1 MVFKFELGMYYL
13 YEMLVFFVIF
23 VVMIFVE
30 FILIYI
36 GFGVFSC
43 VIVFC
48 IVIKDRKVRVLLLLF
63 EFIVLRKVDIREYSL
78 MDVE

>member
-1 MVFKFELGMYYL
+1 MYYL